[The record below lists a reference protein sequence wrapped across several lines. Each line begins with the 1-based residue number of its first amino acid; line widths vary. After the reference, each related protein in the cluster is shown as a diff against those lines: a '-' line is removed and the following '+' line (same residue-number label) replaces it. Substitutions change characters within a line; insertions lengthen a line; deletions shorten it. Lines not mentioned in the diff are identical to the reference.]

1 MAIVCDRGRASPG
14 DCDDQGALI
23 FSNLLEINITKEID
37 LVELKETHL
46 SSPMCL
52 PENTNVR
59 INRLQCFICHLGL
72 CALIDGLQELPE
84 VFHSRSCDV

>member
-23 FSNLLEINITKEID
+23 FSNLLEINITKGID
-37 LVELKETHL
+37 LQELKETHL
-46 SSPMCL
+46 RSPMCL

-59 INRLQCFICHLGL
+59 INRLQFFICHLGL
-72 CALIDGLQELPE
+72 CALIDGLQELLE